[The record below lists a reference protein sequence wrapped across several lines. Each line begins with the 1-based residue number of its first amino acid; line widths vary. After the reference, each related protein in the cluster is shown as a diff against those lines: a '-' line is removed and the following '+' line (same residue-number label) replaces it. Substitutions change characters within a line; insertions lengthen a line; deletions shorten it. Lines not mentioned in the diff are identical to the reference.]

1 MFAFQA
7 FHVARVLASEGP
19 GRMARGKHGA
29 GHPVK
34 SPKKRGG
41 GQRGVNLL
49 RDLFGRVE
57 DVGSVFEALEDLEF

>member
-1 MFAFQA
+1 
-7 FHVARVLASEGP
+7 
-19 GRMARGKHGA
+19 MARGKHGA